1 MSDEMQTFKSAM
13 SKGMDAL
20 IANATRS
27 EPTDYVQDGI
37 IYCGKCHTPKQ
48 ARLDTP
54 GVLQIFGEPRC
65 FPILCSC
72 GWAAE
77 TARIHAWQ
85 KEQEE
90 ADARQRKQMA
100 FDLPG
105 CAAYTFDA
113 DDGQNQAIS
122 KALRKYC
129 ENVDEMI
136 ANGMG
141 IALTG
146 DVGSGKTFFAGCI
159 ANEMLNRGKT
169 VWMSNLPTIIDAL
182 GYGEEKE
189 TVMRRIKRVDFLILD
204 DVGTERQSGFVD
216 EKAYEI
222 INLRSQSGKPLI
234 ITTNMSKDDLTK
246 PGSTASERIFDR
258 IRAMCPIVIAVTG
271 GRRGAIAE
279 RKRQLARYIL
289 GGGDN
294 E

>member
-13 SKGMDAL
+13 SKGLDAL

-27 EPTDYVQDGI
+27 EPTDYLKDGI
-37 IYCGKCHTPKQ
+37 TYCGKCHTPKE
-48 ARLDTP
+48 ARIATAA
-54 GVLQIFGEPRC
+54 VMQIFGAPHN
-65 FPILCSC
+65 FPILCDC
-72 GWAAE
+72 GWDAEAA
-77 TARIHAWQ
+77 RLMAWR

-100 FDLPG
+100 FDIPG
-105 CAAYTFDA
+105 CSAYTFDA
-113 DDGQNQAIS
+113 DDQQNPVIS

-129 ENVDEMI
+129 ETADEMI

-159 ANEMLNRGKT
+159 ANEMLNLGKT
-169 VWMSNLPTIIDAL
+169 VWMTSLPTIIDAL

-189 TVMRRIKRVDFLILD
+189 AVMRRIKRVDYLILD
-204 DVGTERQSGFVD
+204 DVGTERATGFVD
-216 EKAYEI
+216 EKAYEV

-234 ITTNMSKDDLTK
+234 ITTNLSKADLTT
-246 PGSTASERIFDR
+246 PGRTASERIFDR
-258 IRAMCPIVIAVTG
+258 IRAMCPIVIPVKG
-271 GRRGAIAE
+271 GRRAEIAE
-279 RKRQLARYIL
+279 RKRQLAKYIL
-289 GGGDN
+289 QGGD